1 MWRDPETFGAG
12 IYIVMAG
19 SAKKPCLSFF
29 KDGEAIFSE
38 CEDGVRRRVQDL
50 YTTWDND
57 INGEQ
62 LYARQQERK
71 ALRTA

>member
-1 MWRDPETFGAG
+1 MADPETFGAG

-19 SAKKPCLSFF
+19 GAKKPCFSFF
-29 KDGEAIFSE
+29 KDGETVFSE
-38 CEDGVRRRVQDL
+38 CEDGVRRRVQRFC
-50 YTTWDND
+50 TTWDND
-57 INGEQ
+57 INGQQ